1 MFSKDVLVGLGCSH
15 TQGCAFVKKITNNDE
30 NGQYELASP
39 QLKQKYGREFV
50 DQEFLTNV
58 SWLGQLNKQLGFKQV
73 LNFAGGGFG
82 PQQNIESIKSYIID
96 KDNLNNHLFI
106 WQVPSFDRITLLHK
120 INEVYTLE
128 TFGNLINPDS
138 DFKNYECLELLFN
151 EIYSKI
157 KLFEDVYFIQKLI
170 QSMGGLVYLIF
181 KPLGD
186 YNFLTDK
193 NVYYYNNFFE
203 VFDKV
208 RIYKK
213 YHTKINILDYIEK
226 LNVLKVPGFTSV
238 NHSGIGPSS
247 WTLKDEGLLDGDAH
261 YSEHGNYL
269 LAQSL
274 YNELIQ
280 RDERLS

>member
-120 INEVYTLE
+120 SNEVYTLE

-193 NVYYYNNFFE
+193 NVDYYNNFFE

-247 WTLKDEGLLDGDAH
+247 WTLKGEGLLEGDAH

>member
-30 NGQYELASP
+30 NGQYELASA

-120 INEVYTLE
+120 SNEVYTLE

-193 NVYYYNNFFE
+193 NVDYYNNFFE

-247 WTLKDEGLLDGDAH
+247 WTLKGEGLLEGDAH

>member
-120 INEVYTLE
+120 SNEVYTLE

-157 KLFEDVYFIQKLI
+157 KLFEDVYFTQKLI

-193 NVYYYNNFFE
+193 NVDYYNNFFE

-213 YHTKINILDYIEK
+213 YHKKINILDYIDK
-226 LNVLKVPGFTSV
+226 LNILRVSNFTSV
-238 NHSGIGPSS
+238 NHTGVGPPS
-247 WTLKDEGLLDGDAH
+247 WTLKGEGLLEGDAH

>member
-1 MFSKDVLVGLGCSH
+1 MFKKDVLVGLGCSH
-15 TQGCAFVKKITNNDE
+15 TQGCAFVKNITNSE

-39 QLKQKYGREFV
+39 QLKQKYGREYV

-58 SWLGQLNKQLGFKQV
+58 SWLGQLNKQLGFNQV

-82 PQQNIESIKSYIID
+82 PEQNIESIKSYIID

-120 INEVYTLE
+120 SDEVYTLE
-128 TFGNLINPDS
+128 TFGNLIDPDS
-138 DFKNYECLELLFN
+138 DFKNYECLELLFD

-157 KLFEDVYFIQKLI
+157 KLFEDVYFTQKLI
-170 QSMGGLVYLIF
+170 QSMGGIAYFIF
-181 KPLGD
+181 KPLGS
-186 YNFLTDK
+186 YNFVTNE
-193 NVYYYNNFFE
+193 NVDYYNNFFK

-208 RIYKK
+208 RVYKK
-213 YHTKINILDYIEK
+213 YHTKISILDYIDK
-226 LNVLKVPGFTSV
+226 LNILRAPGFTSV

-247 WTLKDEGLLDGDAH
+247 WTLKGEGLLEGDAH

>member
-120 INEVYTLE
+120 SNEVYTLE

-157 KLFEDVYFIQKLI
+157 KLFEDVYFTQKLI

-193 NVYYYNNFFE
+193 NVDYYNNFFE

-238 NHSGIGPSS
+238 NHSGIGPPS
-247 WTLKDEGLLDGDAH
+247 WTLKGEGLLEGDAH

>member
-193 NVYYYNNFFE
+193 NVDYYNNFFE

-247 WTLKDEGLLDGDAH
+247 WTLKDESLLDGDAH